1 MEFESCGLRIVNPNR
16 IVLDGFQSWVLLMSL
31 DPMRAFLQPEEFQP
45 WKWLLDPEPIA
56 SAGRQLPGRS
66 LPPGGYCSVPLY
78 PTGET
83 HRLPFTWP
91 CLGFN
96 RRLLSFRCLHEG
108 PAKIPKGDCVQSNR
122 WITADSVSLLWN
134 KKNAQ
139 SHPFRYEPALLFKK
153 NSFCLL
159 LLVKTYQS
167 WYKSSKDMLQL
178 LLSGPHYF
186 SREAK

>member
-1 MEFESCGLRIVNPNR
+1 MDFKVECCWCPLIQWGHSFNLKNSSLENGFSIPSQLLQQAVNCQGALFHLADIAAYR
-16 IVLDGFQSWVLLMSL
+16 CTTL
-31 DPMRAFLQPEEFQP
+31 E
-45 WKWLLDPEPIA
+45 KPIA
-56 SAGRQLPGRS
+56 CPSPGRALAS
-66 LPPGGYCSVPLY
+66 IVACCPSGVSMKDLQRSQKATVFSQTGGLQL
-78 PTGET
+78 TQ
-83 HRLPFTWP
+83 F
-91 CLGFN
+91 
-96 RRLLSFRCLHEG
+96 LSFG
-108 PAKIPKGDCVQSNR
+108 I
-122 WITADSVSLLWN
+122 